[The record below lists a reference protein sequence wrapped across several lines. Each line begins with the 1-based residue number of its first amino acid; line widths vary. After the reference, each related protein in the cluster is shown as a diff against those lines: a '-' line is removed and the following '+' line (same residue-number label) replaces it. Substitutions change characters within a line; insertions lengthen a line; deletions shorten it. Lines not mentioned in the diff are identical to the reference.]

1 MLSLHFPSTI
11 PVLFSFVIQHSGDK
25 ALTSG
30 REAPGSS
37 FLKALQQL
45 GHSCG
50 QSVMA
55 ADLAAFVTHKQL
67 LGGVV
72 AVEAALQHSRPA
84 GSSLQAGKYCALS
97 LWQADNCNFQSRC
110 NSCQGHCAHS
120 FLI

>member
-1 MLSLHFPSTI
+1 MS
-11 PVLFSFVIQHSGDK
+11 
-25 ALTSG
+25 SG
-30 REAPGSS
+30 REGAPAGPS
-37 FLKALQQL
+37 FLRAVQQL

-84 GSSLQAGKYCALS
+84 VTSALPGALWVLCAVTCAICCVVVALCSVSRRIAVLQSPPQIVVVAQEQVKGGACCTPHA
-97 LWQADNCNFQSRC
+97 
-110 NSCQGHCAHS
+110 
-120 FLI
+120 